1 MKLNLKDYAN
11 KDVIKFLR
19 EYGSMTQKDLANYL
33 NKSVRTVQRYE
44 KGDIGID
51 LETIRSICQLY
62 DLNLIIE
69 GIKQYSSDTSF
80 YQILVSAKMW
90 QSPAGRDV
98 FQEKSDKLIRQEFNQ
113 LFADELQNKQSE
125 SGPKL

>member
-1 MKLNLKDYAN
+1 MERFYIKLNLKDYAN

-69 GIKQYSSDTSF
+69 S
-80 YQILVSAKMW
+80 
-90 QSPAGRDV
+90 
-98 FQEKSDKLIRQEFNQ
+98 KSKKE
-113 LFADELQNKQSE
+113 
-125 SGPKL
+125 

>member
-19 EYGSMTQKDLANYL
+19 EYGSMTQKDLANHL
-33 NKSVRTVQRYE
+33 KKSVRTVQRYE

-51 LETIRSICQLY
+51 LETIRSICQLN

-69 GIKQYSSDTSF
+69 S
-80 YQILVSAKMW
+80 
-90 QSPAGRDV
+90 
-98 FQEKSDKLIRQEFNQ
+98 KSKKE
-113 LFADELQNKQSE
+113 
-125 SGPKL
+125 

>member
-44 KGDIGID
+44 K
-51 LETIRSICQLY
+51 
-62 DLNLIIE
+62 
-69 GIKQYSSDTSF
+69 
-80 YQILVSAKMW
+80 
-90 QSPAGRDV
+90 
-98 FQEKSDKLIRQEFNQ
+98 
-113 LFADELQNKQSE
+113 LQFCD
-125 SGPKL
+125 